1 MWGSHTHR
9 EHLLQKISLVAMLGG
24 VREGAR
30 EHPLGRAP
38 DQQRTLTIEQEAEI
52 AGNLAFLSRQRKDP
66 LNVAAIGIEEDED
79 GQGMVIRLSVN
90 GSKLSGV
97 ERGLKEMCRILEQI
111 AQLCRPP
118 QVHIVAAIG

>member
-1 MWGSHTHR
+1 MWDSHINR
-9 EHLLQKISLVAMLGG
+9 EQLLQKISLLAMLGG
-24 VREGAR
+24 VREGAK

-52 AGNLAFLSRQRKDP
+52 AKNLAFLSRQRKDL

-90 GSKLSGV
+90 GCKLSGV
-97 ERGLKEMCRILEQI
+97 EGGLKEICEILEQI

-118 QVHIVAAIG
+118 QAHIVAAVG